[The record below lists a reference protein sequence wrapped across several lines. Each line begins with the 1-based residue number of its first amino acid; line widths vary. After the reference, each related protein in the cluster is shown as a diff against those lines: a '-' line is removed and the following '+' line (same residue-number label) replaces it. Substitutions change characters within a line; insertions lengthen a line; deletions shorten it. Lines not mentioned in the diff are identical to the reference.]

1 VRGFIALTG
10 DSIARRGAGEP
21 LRGTAAYNFKEALRA
36 LLATTGISTRPQ
48 VM

>member
-10 DSIARRGAGEP
+10 APIAEEGAGEP
-21 LRGTAAYNFKEALRA
+21 LRGTAAYNLTEALRA
-36 LLATTGISTRPQ
+36 LLTTTGISTRPQ